1 MGEDE
6 APQLKD
12 AVCAVLRSAD
22 VIALQG
28 ADNIRVSCLPC
39 YGEFREKYEWSG
51 YGMPRGFKVMVKVIR
66 TSYLSRPEGQ
76 HFSTVSMKYCSG
88 SNIGD
93 SGSFL
98 GIMSLYNF
106 CPDRNMRLPKIP
118 PDQNFGWIRR
128 YLRSGWACGSKYLD
142 D

>member
-1 MGEDE
+1 MFQNRPFQASISYKSVASNRKSVYIKSFTIYHILPLGCLGEDE

-28 ADNIRVSCLPC
+28 ADNMRVSCLPC

-66 TSYLSRPEGQ
+66 
-76 HFSTVSMKYCSG
+76 
-88 SNIGD
+88 
-93 SGSFL
+93 
-98 GIMSLYNF
+98 
-106 CPDRNMRLPKIP
+106 
-118 PDQNFGWIRR
+118 
-128 YLRSGWACGSKYLD
+128 
-142 D
+142 